1 MDREIEI
8 MQIVQHPNIIKC
20 FDVIDTESHS
30 FIVME
35 YASGGDLFDYVM
47 ENGVLDEV
55 RASAIFT
62 QIINAVEY
70 LH

>member
-8 MQIVQHPNIIKC
+8 MQSVQHPNIIKC
-20 FDVIDTESHS
+20 FDVIETESHC

-47 ENGVLDEV
+47 DNGVLDEV